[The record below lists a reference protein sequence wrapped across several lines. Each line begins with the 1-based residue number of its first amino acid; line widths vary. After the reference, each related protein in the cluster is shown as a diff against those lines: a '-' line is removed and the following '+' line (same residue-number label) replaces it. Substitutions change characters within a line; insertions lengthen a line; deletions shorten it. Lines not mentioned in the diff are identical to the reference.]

1 MQHFTSFPPLNVG
14 WRWPAALLF
23 FLCPLMGL
31 HLGVSLSER
40 PDVVNADM
48 LTKAYYSLGFFV
60 MGGLD
65 VGLPRGG
72 HVVGRF
78 LLWIGYFG
86 APILTASTLIEALIK
101 TLEPHRWRLKRIKNH
116 LVIIGSDD
124 LTISYLKALRE
135 HNPKVPVLI
144 IDSAMEPLRRDE
156 LRQQFNAK
164 VILGDINHSFFLKRL
179 RLNQASKVL
188 LLGADNFQSYET
200 ANKILKL
207 EPKLAQKIII
217 HCSSIRFMRSMA
229 NSHVA
234 QQCINFNSYQLAAA
248 GLVRHKLIQHFQQT
262 QPKDVVVLAGFGLF
276 GQTILEE
283 LQQHAK
289 QEIDTLA
296 IIDVDANRRVL
307 VVDEQLHLSNF
318 ERREVFEGNIS
329 HPEVWQKLS
338 TKVDLTKVEP
348 VIILGTGSA
357 EDNLRTA
364 LWLRGKYPK
373 AMIIARSHQPSEFA
387 QEVGKE
393 HNIINVSITQLVKEN
408 IPVGWTREQ

>member
-1 MQHFTSFPPLNVG
+1 MKLHLFFSTLHLG
-14 WRWPAALLF
+14 WRWPAAILF
-23 FLCPLMGL
+23 FLCPLIGL
-31 HLGVSLSER
+31 HLGVTLSER
-40 PDVVNADM
+40 LDTVNAGF
-48 LTKAYYSLGFFV
+48 LTKVYYSLGFFV

-65 VGLPRGG
+65 VGMPIGG
-72 HVVGRF
+72 HIVGRF
-78 LLWIGYFG
+78 LLWMGYFG
-86 APILTASTLIEALIK
+86 APILAASTLIEALVK
-101 TLEPHRWRLKRIKNH
+101 TLAPHKWRLRRIKNH
-116 LVIIGSDD
+116 LVIVGSDD

-135 HNPKVPVLI
+135 ESPKVSILI
-144 IDSAMEPLRRDE
+144 IDNSIELLRQEE

-164 VILGDINHSFFLKRL
+164 VIPGDINHTFFLKRL
-179 RLNQASKVL
+179 RLDKAKKVL
-188 LLGADNFQSYET
+188 LLETDNFQNYET

-207 EPKLAQKIII
+207 VPKLEQRIII
-217 HCSSIRFMRSMA
+217 HTSSIRFMRSMA

-248 GLVRHKLIQHFQQT
+248 GLVKQTLISHFQQT
-262 QPKDVVVLAGFGLF
+262 KPKDVVVIAGFGLF

-289 QEIDTLA
+289 QEIDTIA

-329 HPEVWQKLS
+329 HPEVWQQLS
-338 TKVDLTKVEP
+338 NKVDLSTSEP

-364 LWLRGKYPK
+364 LWLRAKYPM

-393 HNIINVSITQLVKEN
+393 HNITNVSITQLVKEN
-408 IPVGWTREQ
+408 IPKSWMS